1 MTFLLS
7 RRRLLAGTGPA
18 LALVTAACAGDG
30 SGGGGG
36 VDLDFAAEAAG
47 VERLAL
53 DHYTWTATLLTG
65 GKVGA
70 LVPAAVAELVASAVG
85 QHRQAHDAWN
95 TLLTD
100 AGRAAAGAPQG
111 KLQEALNAA
120 GIRVTDI
127 PTAAALALRLEDYA
141 CQTYQRAL
149 PELQGPDAIR
159 LAAEVSVVGHQRQSV
174 LRYLLG
180 LDPVGSGTTP
190 GPAGL
195 APAAPSFELI
205 TG

>member
-7 RRRLLAGTGPA
+7 RRRLLAGLGPA
-18 LALVTAACAGDG
+18 LALATAACADDG
-30 SGGGGG
+30 GQGGG

-47 VERLAL
+47 IEKLAV

-95 TLLTD
+95 KLLTD
-100 AGRAAAGAPQG
+100 AGRAPSGAPQG
-111 KLQEALNAA
+111 KLQEAVNAA
-120 GIRVTDI
+120 AIRVTDI
-127 PTAAALALRLEDYA
+127 PAAAAVALRLEDYA
-141 CQTYQRAL
+141 CQSYQRAIPVL
-149 PELQGPDAIR
+149 QSPEAVR

-180 LDPVGSGTTP
+180 LDPVGSGTTA

-195 APAAPSFELI
+195 APAAPTLGLI